1 MSTLQSDVIEKLIVA
16 EASPISTSHSYQIFP
31 EVLRILNRII
41 FPPNLPLQLAK
52 AHVVNCLSRVV
63 RNKSLMTVILMNLV
77 QTSEGRY
84 TLYTIFFFNYI
95 Q

>member
-1 MSTLQSDVIEKLIVA
+1 MPTLQPDVIEKLIVA
-16 EASPISTSHSYQIFP
+16 EVSPISTSHSFQIFP
-31 EVLRILNRII
+31 EVLRILNHLI

-63 RNKSLMTVILMNLV
+63 RNKSLMTIILMNLV

-84 TLYTIFFFNYI
+84 TLQIFLFLK
-95 Q
+95 